1 MLCERQHP
9 TCRRDCWV
17 AGKSCANCAY
27 YVRHY
32 IRLHG
37 RFFVPIELGNC
48 IFLRVKPR
56 KSRDLCGYW
65 KPRKE
70 GANAAHD

>member
-1 MLCERQHP
+1 MLWDRQCQ
-9 TCRRDCWV
+9 TCRQACRA
-17 AGKSCANCAY
+17 AGKSCVNCAY

-37 RFFVPIELGNC
+37 RFFVPIELGHC
-48 IFLRVKPR
+48 TFPRVKPR
-56 KSRDLCGYW
+56 KSRDLCGCW

-70 GANAAHD
+70 GAKDARD